1 MPAADQALLALML
14 QHSRDSR
21 ISSAALVV
29 ARVQELLQARPAAPK
44 VHFSAA
50 VVAAAAVAR
59 ATHSGPRMA
68 LQPVDMNTQ

>member
-1 MPAADQALLALML
+1 MPAVDQALLAHML

-29 ARVQELLQARPAAPK
+29 ARVQELLQARPAVPK
-44 VHFSAA
+44 VHLTAA
-50 VVAAAAVAR
+50 AAAAVAR

-68 LQPVDMNTQ
+68 LQLVDMNAQ

>member
-1 MPAADQALLALML
+1 ML

-44 VHFSAA
+44 VHLTAAAAAA
-50 VVAAAAVAR
+50 VAVAR

-68 LQPVDMNTQ
+68 LQLVDMNAQ